1 MHGGGC
7 IVGGIVVGGGGAAV
21 VAVVVIVM
29 VIAVVLV
36 MSLVSPSS
44 CLSVQEGVAAVV
56 ATVAAPYSIYRGS

>member
-1 MHGGGC
+1 MHGG
-7 IVGGIVVGGGGAAV
+7 VGGGGAAV
-21 VAVVVIVM
+21 VLVAVVVIVL
-29 VIAVVLV
+29 VIAVV

>member
-1 MHGGGC
+1 MHGG
-7 IVGGIVVGGGGAAV
+7 VGGGGAAV
-21 VAVVVIVM
+21 VLVAVVVIVM
-29 VIAVVLV
+29 VIAVV